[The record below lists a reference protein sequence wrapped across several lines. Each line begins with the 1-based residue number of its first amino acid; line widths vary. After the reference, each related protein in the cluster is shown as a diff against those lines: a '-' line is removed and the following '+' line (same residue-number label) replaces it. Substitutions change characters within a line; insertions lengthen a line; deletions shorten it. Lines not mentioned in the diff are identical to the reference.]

1 MEAADVALGK
11 WHVVYCVCTEGGR
24 EEERPEVIHIA
35 VSFWKTVKIH
45 SLIYSPAHSLSEDI
59 YVRPVLPTN
68 LQSPAPDML
77 IIRKK
82 TARLGDG
89 RNEFK
94 GLLLYM

>member
-1 MEAADVALGK
+1 M
-11 WHVVYCVCTEGGR
+11 WHWGSGIRCTACTEGGW

-35 VSFWKTVKIH
+35 VFFWKTVKIH
-45 SLIYSPAHSLSEDI
+45 SLVYSPAHSLSEDI

-89 RNEFK
+89 RNESK